1 MVTMTGIHHHYH
13 YHYQVSV
20 NVNIVITHGTRNIIY
35 SSLLL
40 TQLLLLTEC
49 WTIWIL
55 IILVTLL
62 LQQLF
67 CGQFV
72 ELIVGI
78 SVH

>member
-40 TQLLLLTEC
+40 TQLLLLTEY

>member
-1 MVTMTGIHHHYH
+1 MITTTGLHHHYH